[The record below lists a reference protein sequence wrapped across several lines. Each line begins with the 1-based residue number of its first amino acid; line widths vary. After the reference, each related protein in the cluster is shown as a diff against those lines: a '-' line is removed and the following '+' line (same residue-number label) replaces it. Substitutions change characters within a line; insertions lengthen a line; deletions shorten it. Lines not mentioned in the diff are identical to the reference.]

1 MSKPETPQEDDKPT
15 TGHEWDGIREY
26 DNPLPRWWLWTFY
39 ATIVWAIGYTIL
51 YPAWPLINGAT
62 PGLLGYSSR
71 AEVAADI
78 QRYKEANAAVDGR
91 LASVELAAIRDDPEL
106 MNYALNGGASV
117 YRTWCAQCHG
127 SGGAGARGYP
137 NLLDNDWL
145 WGGAVEDIYTTIRN
159 GIREASNDDTRYSE
173 MPRFGDFME
182 PGEIAQLTQFVLA
195 LSGQP
200 ADAEQAAAGEV
211 LFAENCAACH
221 GTDGRGDRDQG
232 APNLADAIW
241 LYGGDAETIAESIT
255 NARFGVMP
263 AWAGRLSESQIR
275 QVAVWVHQQGGG
287 E

>member
-1 MSKPETPQEDDKPT
+1 MTKPENPQDDKPT

-39 ATIVWAIGYTIL
+39 ITIIWGIGYTIL

-78 QRYKEANAAVDGR
+78 QRFKDANAEVDSR
-91 LASVELAAIRDDPEL
+91 LASVDLAAIKDDPEL
-106 MNYALNGGASV
+106 MNYALNGGGAV
-117 YRTWCAQCHG
+117 FRTWCAQCHG
-127 SGGAGARGYP
+127 SGAAGAKGYP

-145 WGGAVEDIYTTIRN
+145 WGGSIEEIHTTITN
-159 GIREASNDDTRYSE
+159 GIREATNDDTRYSE
-173 MPRFGDFME
+173 MPKFGEFLE
-182 PGEIAQLTQFVLA
+182 PDEIGQLTQYVLA
-195 LSGQP
+195 ISGQE
-200 ADAEQAAAGEV
+200 ADAQAAEAGKA
-211 LFAENCAACH
+211 LFADNCATCH
-221 GTDGRGDRDQG
+221 GDDGKGDRDQG
-232 APNLADAIW
+232 APNLTDAIW
-241 LYGGDAETIAESIT
+241 LYGGDEATITATIT